1 MTGEAAGLEA
11 SPESFDRLLAELH
24 AARLLAARALAG
36 QEGAAARPSHAELW
50 AFARRPPSGPVPL
63 ALLRALRD
71 DPATAR
77 RYRAML
83 GARSLAHSPVA
94 LAASDGAVR
103 RRVGEA
109 VLELLP
115 TAAGDVPLLVLTGP
129 PAEAARA
136 LELVGPDASTLRLA
150 LPPADGA
157 AVLLALGPELPEA
170 ADALRLLRDPATA
183 IFLLP

>member
-1 MTGEAAGLEA
+1 MTTDADAAPDDL
-11 SPESFDRLLAELH
+11 DRLLAELH
-24 AARLLAARALAG
+24 AARFLAG
-36 QEGAAARPSHAELW
+36 RAVAGLEAAAPGPGHAEMW
-50 AFARRPPSGPVPL
+50 AFVRRPAGAPVPL
-63 ALLRALRD
+63 ALARALRD
-71 DPATAR
+71 DPGAGR

-83 GARSLAHSPVA
+83 GALSLAHSPVA

-109 VLELLP
+109 ILELLP

-136 LELVGPDASTLRLA
+136 LELVGPGAAPLRLA

-157 AVLLALGPELPEA
+157 VVLLALGPDVAEA